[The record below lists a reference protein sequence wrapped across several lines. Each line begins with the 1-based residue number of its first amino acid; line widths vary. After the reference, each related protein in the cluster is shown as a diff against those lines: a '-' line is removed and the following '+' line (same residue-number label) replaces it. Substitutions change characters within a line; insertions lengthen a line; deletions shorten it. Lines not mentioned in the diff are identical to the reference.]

1 MLETTLLGIQQLASI
16 EIWIVLVAG
25 SLLGIILGAIP
36 GIGPGVGI
44 ALLLPVTYAME
55 PLQGITLLMGLYAA
69 GWYGGAIPAITIN
82 TPGTGVNVLTTYDG
96 YPMAKDGQPQR
107 ALSLAYASSFFGG
120 IFAVIVLMVAAWPL
134 AALSKYLTSVD
145 LGMAA
150 LLAMVLVVVAH
161 RGAELASFAMLGVGL
176 FVSTI
181 GLETAY
187 GSARYTF
194 DTTWMMAGVP
204 LISMILGLFALSQ
217 AFSLLFSDRKIDKS
231 KTEIDRRLLGGFIE
245 VCRYPKVLLRSAG
258 FGVGM
263 GVLPGVGEFL
273 AQFFAYTTARSGSK
287 TPERFGKGAPE
298 GIIASE
304 TANNAV
310 PPAALVPLLSLG
322 IPGEAFTAMM
332 LTVFSVHGVDPGPT
346 LFADHKDFVAG
357 LYVSLFVMNFL
368 IVGILLVGTNW
379 IAKLATINDRLLA
392 VIIMCLVMVGTFS
405 RNYRLTDTIIAIFFG
420 LVGFAL
426 RRANIP
432 LVPMILGLVLGPIM
446 ERYFRQGIGAAG
458 GDLTIFVTRPVS
470 LVFLVIICL
479 LVVTSVRNAVR
490 RLTAGGRAPAKG

>member
-1 MLETTLLGIQQLASI
+1 MLDTIQLGIAQLAHTDVQI
-16 EIWIVLVAG
+16 ALIVG
-25 SLLGIILGAIP
+25 SVLGIVIGAIP

-44 ALLLPVTYAME
+44 VLLLPITYTME
-55 PLQGITLLMGLYAA
+55 PLAGITLLMGLYAA

-96 YPMAKDGQPQR
+96 HPMAKGGEPQR

-120 IFAVIVLMVAAWPL
+120 IFAVVVLSVAAWPL

-161 RGAELASFAMLGVGL
+161 RGSEFSSFAMLGVGL
-176 FVSTI
+176 FVSTV

-187 GSARYTF
+187 GSPRYTF
-194 DTTWMMAGVP
+194 GTTWMMGGVP

-217 AFSLLFSDRKIDKS
+217 AFTLIFSNRVIDKS
-231 KTEIDRRLLGGFIE
+231 DTEISRKLLGGFLE
-245 VCRYPKVLLRSAG
+245 VLRYPKVLFRSAG

-273 AQFFAYTTARSGSK
+273 AQFFSYTTARAGSK
-287 TPERFGKGAPE
+287 EPEKFGRGAPE

-310 PPAALVPLLSLG
+310 PPAALVPLLALG

-332 LTVFSVHGVDPGPT
+332 LTVFIVHGVDPGPT
-346 LFADHKDFVAG
+346 LFEDHREFVAG
-357 LYVSLFVMNFL
+357 LYVSLFIMNFI
-368 IVGILLVGTNW
+368 IVAILLAGTRW
-379 IAKLATINDRLLA
+379 IAKLATIDDRLLG

-405 RNYRLTDTIIAIFFG
+405 RNYRLTDTLIAIAFG
-420 LVGFAL
+420 VLGFAL

-432 LVPMILGLVLGPIM
+432 MVPLILGLVLGPIM
-446 ERYFRQGIGAAG
+446 EAYFRQGIGGAA
-458 GDLTIFVTRPVS
+458 GDLTIFITRPVS
-470 LVFLVIICL
+470 LVFLIIIIGL
-479 LVVTSVRNAVR
+479 IAMAARNV
-490 RLTAGGRAPAKG
+490 AGRMRQSA

>member
-332 LTVFSVHGVDPGPT
+332 LTVFIVHGVDPGPT

-368 IVGILLVGTNW
+368 IVGMLLVGTNW
-379 IAKLATINDRLLA
+379 IAKLATINDRLLS

-405 RNYRLTDTIIAIFFG
+405 RNYRLSDTIIAIFFG

-490 RLTAGGRAPAKG
+490 RLTAGG

>member
-1 MLETTLLGIQQLASI
+1 
-16 EIWIVLVAG
+16 
-25 SLLGIILGAIP
+25 
-36 GIGPGVGI
+36 
-44 ALLLPVTYAME
+44 
-55 PLQGITLLMGLYAA
+55 
-69 GWYGGAIPAITIN
+69 
-82 TPGTGVNVLTTYDG
+82 
-96 YPMAKDGQPQR
+96 
-107 ALSLAYASSFFGG
+107 
-120 IFAVIVLMVAAWPL
+120 
-134 AALSKYLTSVD
+134 
-145 LGMAA
+145 
-150 LLAMVLVVVAH
+150 
-161 RGAELASFAMLGVGL
+161 
-176 FVSTI
+176 
-181 GLETAY
+181 
-187 GSARYTF
+187 
-194 DTTWMMAGVP
+194 
-204 LISMILGLFALSQ
+204 
-217 AFSLLFSDRKIDKS
+217 
-231 KTEIDRRLLGGFIE
+231 
-245 VCRYPKVLLRSAG
+245 
-258 FGVGM
+258 M

-332 LTVFSVHGVDPGPT
+332 LTVFIVHGVDPGPT

-490 RLTAGGRAPAKG
+490 RLTAGG

>member
-1 MLETTLLGIQQLASI
+1 MLETLQLGVAQLSQP
-16 EIWIVLVAG
+16 EVLVSLVAG
-25 SLLGIILGAIP
+25 SFLGIVIGAIP
-36 GIGPGVGI
+36 GVGPGVGI
-44 ALLLPVTYAME
+44 VLLLPLTYTMD
-55 PLQGITLLMGLYAA
+55 PLAGITLLMGLYAA

-96 YPMAKDGQPQR
+96 HPMAKSGEPQR

-120 IFAVIVLMVAAWPL
+120 IFAVLVLMVAAWPL
-134 AALSKYLTSVD
+134 AALSKYLTSAD

-150 LLAMVLVVVAH
+150 LLAMILVVVAH
-161 RGAELASFAMLGVGL
+161 RGSELASFAMLGVGL

-187 GSARYTF
+187 GSPRYTF
-194 DTTWMMAGVP
+194 GTIWMMGGVP

-217 AFSLLFSDRKIDKS
+217 AFTLIFSTRQ
-231 KTEIDRRLLGGFIE
+231 IDRTDTEVNRQILGGFLEIL
-245 VCRYPKVLLRSAG
+245 RYPKVLFRSAG

-273 AQFFAYTTARSGSK
+273 AQFFSYTTARAGSRE
-287 TPERFGKGAPE
+287 PESFGRGAPE

-310 PPAALVPLLSLG
+310 PPAALVPLLALG

-332 LTVFSVHGVDPGPT
+332 LTVFIVHGVDPGPT
-346 LFADHKDFVAG
+346 LFDEHRGFVAG
-357 LYVSLFVMNFL
+357 LYLSLFIMNFI
-368 IVGILLVGTNW
+368 IVGILLAGTRW
-379 IAKLATINDRLLA
+379 IAKLAMIDDRLLG

-405 RNYRLTDTIIAIFFG
+405 RNYRLTDTLIAIAFG
-420 LVGFAL
+420 VLGFAL

-432 LVPMILGLVLGPIM
+432 MVPLILGLVLGPIM
-446 ERYFRQGIGAAG
+446 ERYFRQGLGGAA

-470 LVFLVIICL
+470 LAFLIVILAL
-479 LVVTSVRNAVR
+479 LAMAGRNVVR
-490 RLTAGGRAPAKG
+490 RMRVRE

>member
-1 MLETTLLGIQQLASI
+1 MLETTLLGIQQLAHFD
-16 EIWIVLVAG
+16 IWIVLVAG

-96 YPMAKDGQPQR
+96 FPMTKAGEPQR

-120 IFAVIVLMVAAWPL
+120 IFAVVVLMVAAWPL

-217 AFSLLFSDRKIDKS
+217 AFSLLFSDRKIDTTE
-231 KTEIDRRLLGGFIE
+231 TEIDRQLLSGFIE
-245 VCRYPKVLLRSAG
+245 ICRYPKVLFRSAG

-273 AQFFAYTTARSGSK
+273 AQFFAYTTARNGSK
-287 TPERFGKGAPE
+287 TPDKFGKGAPE

-332 LTVFSVHGVDPGPT
+332 LTVFIVHGVDPGPT

-357 LYVSLFVMNFL
+357 LYVSLFVMNFI
-368 IVGILLVGTNW
+368 IVGILLVGTRW
-379 IAKLATINDRLLA
+379 IAKLATINDKLLA

-405 RNYRLTDTIIAIFFG
+405 RNYRLSDTIIAIFFG

-470 LVFLVIICL
+470 LVFLIVIIL
-479 LVVTSVRNAVR
+479 LIAHSIR
-490 RLTAGGRAPAKG
+490 RAISRIAGKI

>member
-1 MLETTLLGIQQLASI
+1 MIDTVLLGLQQLGDPMV
-16 EIWIVLVAG
+16 WIALIGG
-25 SLLGIILGAIP
+25 SVLGIILGAIP

-44 ALLLPVTYAME
+44 ALLLPVTYSMD
-55 PLQGITLLMGLYAA
+55 PLAGITLLMGLYAA

-96 YPMAKDGQPQR
+96 HPMAKNGEPQR
-107 ALSLAYASSFFGG
+107 ALSLAYASSFVGG
-120 IFAVIVLMVAAWPL
+120 VFAVLVLMVAAWPI
-134 AALSKYLTSVD
+134 ASLSRYLTSID

-161 RGAELASFAMLGVGL
+161 KGSELASFALLGAGL
-176 FVSTI
+176 FISTI

-194 DTTWMMAGVP
+194 DTTWMLAGVP
-204 LISMILGLFALSQ
+204 LIAVILGLFAVGQ
-217 AFSLLFSDRKIDKS
+217 AFTLIFSNRQVDKTN
-231 KTEIDRRLLGGFIE
+231 TEMNRGLLGGFAE
-245 VCRYPKVLLRSAG
+245 VFKYPKTLFRSAG

-273 AQFFAYTTARSGSK
+273 AQFFAYTTARASSK
-287 TPERFGKGAPE
+287 TPEKFGKGAPE

-332 LTVFSVHGVDPGPT
+332 LTVFIIHGIDPGPT
-346 LFADHKDFVAG
+346 LFQENREFVAG
-357 LYVSLFVMNFL
+357 LYMTLLVMNVV
-368 IVGILLVGTNW
+368 IVLLLLAGTRW
-379 IAKLATINDRLLA
+379 IAKLSNIPDRLLG
-392 VIIMCLVMVGTFS
+392 VIILCLALVGSYST
-405 RNYRLTDTIIAIFFG
+405 NYRLTDTIIAIAFG
-420 LVGFAL
+420 VLGFAL
-426 RRANIP
+426 RRAKIP
-432 LVPMILGLVLGPIM
+432 MVPIILGLVLGPIM

-458 GDLTIFVTRPVS
+458 GDLTVFVSRPIS
-470 LVFLVIICL
+470 LVFLITIIV
-479 LVVTSVRNAVR
+479 LVALALRNALVG
-490 RLTAGGRAPAKG
+490 TKKGQPNVSG

>member
-1 MLETTLLGIQQLASI
+1 MLETIALGFQQLA
-16 EIWIVLVAG
+16 EPVIWIALISGSVLGVV
-25 SLLGIILGAIP
+25 LGAIP

-44 ALLLPVTYAME
+44 VLLLPVTYTMD
-55 PLQGITLLMGLYAA
+55 PLAGMTLLMGLYAA

-96 YPMAKDGQPQR
+96 YPMAKGGEPQR
-107 ALSLAYASSFFGG
+107 ALSLAYASSFVGG
-120 IFAVIVLMVAAWPL
+120 IFAVVVLVIAAWPL

-161 RGAELASFAMLGVGL
+161 RGSEFASFAMLGVGL

-194 DTTWMMAGVP
+194 GTTWMMGGVP

-217 AFSLLFSDRKIDKS
+217 ALTLIFSDRVVDKS
-231 KTEIDRRLLGGFIE
+231 ETEVDRRLLSGFVE
-245 VCRYPKVLLRSAG
+245 VFRYPKTLFRSAG

-273 AQFFAYTTARSGSK
+273 AQFFAYTTARAGSK
-287 TPERFGKGAPE
+287 TPEKFGRGAPE

-332 LTVFSVHGVDPGPT
+332 LTVFIVHGVDPGPT
-346 LFADHKDFVAG
+346 LFEDNKAFVAG
-357 LYVSLFVMNFL
+357 LYMTLFIMNFI
-368 IVGILLVGTNW
+368 IVGLLLVGTRW
-379 IAKLATINDRLLA
+379 IARLSMIDDRLLG

-405 RNYRLTDTIIAIFFG
+405 RNYRLSDTLIAICFG
-420 LVGFAL
+420 VLGFAL

-432 LVPMILGLVLGPIM
+432 MVPMILGLVLGPIM
-446 ERYFRQGIGAAG
+446 ERSFRQG
-458 GDLTIFVTRPVS
+458 
-470 LVFLVIICL
+470 
-479 LVVTSVRNAVR
+479 
-490 RLTAGGRAPAKG
+490 

>member
-287 TPERFGKGAPE
+287 TPARFGKGAPA

-332 LTVFSVHGVDPGPT
+332 LTVFIVHGVDPGPT

-405 RNYRLTDTIIAIFFG
+405 RNYRLSDTIIAIFFG

-490 RLTAGGRAPAKG
+490 RLTAGG

>member
-1 MLETTLLGIQQLASI
+1 MFETIALGIQQLT
-16 EIWIVLVAG
+16 EPVIWIALISGSVLGVV
-25 SLLGIILGAIP
+25 LGAIP

-44 ALLLPVTYAME
+44 VLLLPVTYTMD
-55 PLQGITLLMGLYAA
+55 PLAGMTLLMGLYAA

-96 YPMAKDGQPQR
+96 YPMAKGGEPQR
-107 ALSLAYASSFFGG
+107 ALSLAYASSFVGG
-120 IFAVIVLMVAAWPL
+120 IFAVVVLVIAAWPL

-161 RGAELASFAMLGVGL
+161 RGSEFASFAMLGVGL

-194 DTTWMMAGVP
+194 GTTWMMGGVP

-217 AFSLLFSDRKIDKS
+217 ALTLIFSDRVIDKS
-231 KTEIDRRLLGGFIE
+231 ETEIDRRLLSGFVE
-245 VCRYPKVLLRSAG
+245 VFRYPKTLFRSAG

-273 AQFFAYTTARSGSK
+273 AQFFAYTTARAGSK
-287 TPERFGKGAPE
+287 TPEKFGRGAPE

-332 LTVFSVHGVDPGPT
+332 LTVFIVHGVDPGPT
-346 LFADHKDFVAG
+346 LFEDNKAFVAG
-357 LYVSLFVMNFL
+357 LYMTLFIMNFI
-368 IVGILLVGTNW
+368 IVGLLLVGTRW
-379 IAKLATINDRLLA
+379 IAKLSTIDDRLLG

-405 RNYRLTDTIIAIFFG
+405 RNYRLSDTLIAICFG
-420 LVGFAL
+420 VLGFAL

-432 LVPMILGLVLGPIM
+432 MVPMILGLVLGPIM

-458 GDLTIFVTRPVS
+458 GDLTVFVTRPVS
-470 LVFLVIICL
+470 LVFMMIIIIL
-479 LVVTSVRNAVR
+479 ILMAAKNV
-490 RLTAGGRAPAKG
+490 AGRMRE

>member
-1 MLETTLLGIQQLASI
+1 MIDTVLLGLQQLGDPMV
-16 EIWIVLVAG
+16 WISLIGG
-25 SLLGIILGAIP
+25 SVLGIILGAIP

-44 ALLLPVTYAME
+44 ALLLPVTYSMD
-55 PLQGITLLMGLYAA
+55 PLAGITVLMGLYAA

-96 YPMAKDGQPQR
+96 HPMAKNGEPQR
-107 ALSLAYASSFFGG
+107 ALSLAYASSFVGG
-120 IFAVIVLMVAAWPL
+120 VFAVLVLMVAAWPI
-134 AALSKYLTSVD
+134 ASLSRYLTSID

-161 RGAELASFAMLGVGL
+161 KGSELASFALLGAGL
-176 FVSTI
+176 FISTI

-194 DTTWMMAGVP
+194 DTTWMLAGVP
-204 LISMILGLFALSQ
+204 LIAVILGLFAVGH
-217 AFSLLFSDRKIDKS
+217 AFTLIFSDRRVDKDH
-231 KTEIDRRLLGGFIE
+231 TEINRGLLGGFSE
-245 VCRYPKVLLRSAG
+245 VFKYPKTLFRSAS

-273 AQFFAYTTARSGSK
+273 AQFFAYTTARATSK
-287 TPERFGKGAPE
+287 TPEKFGSGAPE

-310 PPAALVPLLSLG
+310 PPAALVPLLSMG

-332 LTVFSVHGVDPGPT
+332 LTVFIIHGIDPGPT
-346 LFADHKDFVAG
+346 LFEENREFVAG
-357 LYVSLFVMNFL
+357 LYMTLLVMNVV
-368 IVGILLVGTNW
+368 IVLLLLVGTRW
-379 IAKLATINDRLLA
+379 IAKLSNIPDRLLG
-392 VIIMCLVMVGTFS
+392 VIILCLALVGSYST
-405 RNYRLTDTIIAIFFG
+405 NYRLTDTIIAIAFG
-420 LVGFAL
+420 ILGFAL

-432 LVPMILGLVLGPIM
+432 MVPIILGLVLGPIM

-458 GDLTIFVTRPVS
+458 GDLTVFVSRPIS
-470 LVFLVIICL
+470 LVFLITIIAL
-479 LVVTSVRNAVR
+479 IALALRNAFTRKKEGAANVS
-490 RLTAGGRAPAKG
+490 G

>member
-1 MLETTLLGIQQLASI
+1 MLDTVLLGFQQLSDPTLWMAMIGGSI
-16 EIWIVLVAG
+16 
-25 SLLGIILGAIP
+25 LGIILGAIP

-44 ALLLPVTYAME
+44 ALLLPVTYTMD
-55 PLQGITLLMGLYAA
+55 PLAGITLLMGLYAA

-96 YPMAKDGQPQR
+96 YPMARDGEPQR
-107 ALSLAYASSFFGG
+107 ALSLAYASSFVGG
-120 IFAVIVLMVAAWPL
+120 IFAVTVLMVAAWPL
-134 AALSKYLTSVD
+134 ASLSVYLTSID

-161 RGAELASFAMLGVGL
+161 RGSEFASFALLGAGL
-176 FVSTI
+176 FISTI

-194 DTTWMMAGVP
+194 GTTWMMAGVP
-204 LISMILGLFALSQ
+204 LIAMILGLFALSQ
-217 AFSLLFSDRKIDKS
+217 AFALIFSDRQIDHS
-231 KTEIDRRLLGGFIE
+231 ETEVDRRLLSGFAE
-245 VCRYPKVLLRSAG
+245 VFRYPKTLFRSAG

-273 AQFFAYTTARSGSK
+273 AQFFAYTSARGSSK
-287 TPERFGKGAPE
+287 TPEKFGKGAPE

-332 LTVFSVHGVDPGPT
+332 LTVFIIHGVDPGPT
-346 LFADHKDFVAG
+346 LFEENKAFVSG
-357 LYVSLFVMNFL
+357 LYLSLLVMNFV
-368 IVGILLVGTNW
+368 IVGLLLIGTKW
-379 IAKLATINDRLLA
+379 IAKLSSIPDRLLG
-392 VIIMCLVMVGTFS
+392 VIIMCLALVGTYS
-405 RNYRLTDTIIAIFFG
+405 SNYRLSDTVIAICFG
-420 LVGFAL
+420 VLGFAL
-426 RRANIP
+426 RRAKIP
-432 LVPMILGLVLGPIM
+432 MVPMILGLVLGPIM

-458 GDLTIFVTRPVS
+458 GDLTVFVTRPVS
-470 LVFLVIICL
+470 LVFLITIL
-479 LVVTSVRNAVR
+479 LLIGVAVRNA
-490 RLTAGGRAPAKG
+490 LTRSRATQ

>member
-1 MLETTLLGIQQLASI
+1 MLETIALGAQQLADPV
-16 EIWIVLVAG
+16 IWIALISG
-25 SLLGIILGAIP
+25 SVLGIILGAIP

-44 ALLLPVTYAME
+44 VLLLPITYTMD
-55 PLQGITLLMGLYAA
+55 PLAGITLLMGLYAA
-69 GWYGGAIPAITIN
+69 GWYGGAVPAITIN
-82 TPGTGVNVLTTYDG
+82 TPGTAVNVLTTYDG
-96 YPMAKDGQPQR
+96 YPMAKNGEPQR
-107 ALSLAYASSFFGG
+107 ALALAYSSSFVGG
-120 IFAVIVLMVAAWPL
+120 IFAVSVLALAAWPL

-161 RGAELASFAMLGVGL
+161 RGSEFASFAMLGAGL

-194 DTTWMMAGVP
+194 GTTWMMAGVP
-204 LISMILGLFALSQ
+204 LISMVLGLFALSQ
-217 AFSLLFSDRKIDKS
+217 ALTLIFSDRQIKDAN
-231 KTEIDRRLLGGFIE
+231 TEFDQRLLSGFIE
-245 VCRYPKVLLRSAG
+245 VFRYPKTLFRSAG
-258 FGVGM
+258 LGVGM

-273 AQFFAYTTARSGSK
+273 AQFFAYTSARAGSK
-287 TPERFGKGAPE
+287 TPEMFGKGAPE

-322 IPGEAFTAMM
+322 IPGEAFTALM
-332 LTVFSVHGVDPGPT
+332 LTVFIVHGVDPGPT
-346 LFADHKDFVAG
+346 LFEENKAFVAG
-357 LYVSLFVMNFL
+357 LYMTLFIMNFV
-368 IVGILLVGTNW
+368 IVALLLVGTKW
-379 IAKLATINDRLLA
+379 IAKLSSVNDRLLG

-405 RNYRLTDTIIAIFFG
+405 SNYRLSDTIIAICFG
-420 LVGFAL
+420 VLGFAL

-432 LVPMILGLVLGPIM
+432 MVPMILGLVLGPIM

-458 GDLTIFVTRPVS
+458 GDMTIFVTRPVS
-470 LVFLVIICL
+470 FLFLIVILALIAM
-479 LVVTSVRNAVR
+479 SARNAIQRVR
-490 RLTAGGRAPAKG
+490 Q